1 MGTAHPPPRLPP
13 DGVADH
19 CPPRSTRT
27 RILADENT
35 DHYTIEEFNI
45 LDFRIQDRS
54 RIKFNE
60 ITDRYTIEEI
70 LVLAMEEGE
79 RWELWQRRVEDS
91 GD

>member
-1 MGTAHPPPRLPP
+1 MISGSRI
-13 DGVADH
+13 VFN
-19 CPPRSTRT
+19 ST
-27 RILADENT
+27 LYGNT